1 MGLLVKFNVNHFP
14 KKEHNFRNTLFL
26 RTTSGILAS
35 YGCSGQKVNFITL
48 SYILANKENMKRNY
62 TIVVLILVTFFVISF
77 LTNILG
83 ALNPTVSK
91 SYGLTETLAGFLPF
105 AFFIAYGVMS
115 VPSGFL
121 LEKWGEKRMMVLAFL
136 LAFAG
141 ALGFALFPK
150 FNIFII
156 SLFTIGTGM
165 AVLQVVINPLLRVAG
180 GEEHYA
186 FNSVLAQLIFGA
198 ASFISPQMYSYLV
211 TNIDAGNTAKPLIGL
226 MSRLV
231 SHSFDW
237 VSVYWVFALLSL
249 LMILL
254 ILFVKFPKVE
264 LQEDE
269 KVGSKESYAE
279 LFKNKY
285 VILYFLGIF
294 AYVGTEQGISYWM
307 SKFLYLYHGFNPETL
322 GANAVSYFWG
332 LMTVGGLL
340 GLVLLKFIDSKQVLK
355 GFTLLA
361 IVSLAIGL
369 FGSNKLSL
377 WAFPVS
383 GFFLSVMYP
392 IIISLGLNSVKKHH
406 GSFAGILMTGIA
418 GGAVVQILIGG
429 IADLTSLRTGMLF
442 LFVTLGYILSI
453 SFWASPIVNN
463 KTIKLKEIFKK

>member
-1 MGLLVKFNVNHFP
+1 
-14 KKEHNFRNTLFL
+14 
-26 RTTSGILAS
+26 
-35 YGCSGQKVNFITL
+35 
-48 SYILANKENMKRNY
+48 MKRNY

-83 ALNPTVSK
+83 ALNPAVS
-91 SYGLTETLAGFLPF
+91 SGYRLTETMAGFLPF

-121 LEKWGEKRMMVLAFL
+121 LEKWGEKRMMILAFV

-141 ALGFALFPK
+141 ALAFAVFPR
-150 FNIFII
+150 FNVFLI

-211 TNIDAGNTAKPLIGL
+211 TNIDSGNVQKPLIGL

-231 SHSFDW
+231 SSSFDW
-237 VSVYWVFALLSL
+237 VSVYWVFALMSV
-249 LMILL
+249 LMILV
-254 ILFVKFPKVE
+254 ILFIKFPKVE

-269 KVGSKESYAE
+269 KVGSKESYVE

-294 AYVGTEQGISYWM
+294 TYVGTEQGISYWM
-307 SKFLYLYHGFNPETL
+307 SKFLFRYHGFNPETT
-322 GANAVSYFWG
+322 GADAVSYFWG
-332 LMTVGGLL
+332 LMTVGGVL
-340 GLVLLKFIDSKQVLK
+340 GLVLLKLFDSRQVLK
-355 GFTLLA
+355 WFTILA
-361 IVSLAIGL
+361 IVSLTTGL
-369 FGSNKLSL
+369 FGGNNVALYS
-377 WAFPVS
+377 FPAS

-392 IIISLGLNSVKKHH
+392 VIISLGLNSVKKHH

-418 GGAVVQILIGG
+418 GGAVVQLLIGG
-429 IADLTSLRTGMLF
+429 ISDLTNLKTGMMF
-442 LFVTLGYILSI
+442 LYVTLGYILSI
-453 SFWASPIVNN
+453 GFWAKPIVNN
-463 KTIKLKEIFKK
+463 KTVKLKEIFKS